1 MLLLKYS
8 PRLTEM
14 LFLPGDKKWIVTK
27 DYRLAWLRLEEMEE
41 FGFKLHLDE
50 SQILREP
57 DFVMDFEIVMA
68 CSPVLNDVIAMIKPS
83 ICNFTILKK
92 VEKLISYQV

>member
-1 MLLLKYS
+1 
-8 PRLTEM
+8 M
-14 LFLPGDKKWIVTK
+14 LFLPGGKRWILTK
-27 DYRLAWLRLEEMEE
+27 DYRLAWLRPEEMDE
-41 FGFKLHLDE
+41 FDFKLDSDE

-68 CSPVLNDVIAMIKPS
+68 PSPVLNDVVAMIKPS